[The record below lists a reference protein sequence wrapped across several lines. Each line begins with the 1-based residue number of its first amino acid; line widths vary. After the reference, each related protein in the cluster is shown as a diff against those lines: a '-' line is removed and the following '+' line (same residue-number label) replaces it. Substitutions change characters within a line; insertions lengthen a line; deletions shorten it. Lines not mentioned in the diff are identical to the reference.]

1 MPRSKMFSAAAQ
13 TSNLQK
19 EELKMIARKERQRQ
33 ARDAAWANRSP

>member
-19 EELKMIARKERQRQ
+19 EELKMIARKAPYRHPADRGC
-33 ARDAAWANRSP
+33 W